1 MNRELCKL
9 IRQIYGMTSA
19 RFAEYIG
26 VGLSSLQQYESGY
39 SNSQLVPDKISENIP
54 ETVIIEAERI
64 LRLKNEIKAEAA
76 R

>member
-9 IRQIYGMTSA
+9 IRQTYGMTSA
-19 RFAEYIG
+19 EFAEYIE

-54 ETVIIEAERI
+54 QSVIIEAEKL
-64 LRLKNEIKAEAA
+64 LRLMAEIKGAA
-76 R
+76 AL